1 MSGAQESGRS
11 TPWTVTGSHIVHR
24 DRWISLRADD
34 CVSDEGVEFAPW
46 YVIEQRDWVQ
56 VVAVT
61 DADEVVLI
69 EQYRHGRG
77 IVSLELP
84 TGVLDSPDE
93 PPIAAGQR
101 ELAEETGFTAR
112 NWRLLA
118 SIPVNPANHDNL
130 THIVLATG
138 AALTRVPAND
148 PHERVRAHLR
158 PSTEVVP
165 LARSGGITQSMH
177 VAGLALGLTELG
189 LWRKSADVFPHP

>member
-1 MSGAQESGRS
+1 MSGAQESEGRP
-11 TPWTVTGSHIVHR
+11 TPWTVTGSRVIHR

-34 CVSDEGVEFAPW
+34 CVSDEGVAFAPW
-46 YVIEQRDWVQ
+46 YVIEQPDWVQ

-84 TGVLDSPDE
+84 TGVLDRADE
-93 PPIAAGQR
+93 APIAAGQR

-112 NWRLLA
+112 DWRLLA

-138 AALTRVPAND
+138 AVLTGVPADD
-148 PHERVRAHLR
+148 PHERVRAQLR
-158 PSTEVVP
+158 PASEVVA
-165 LARSGGITQSMH
+165 LARSGDITQAMH
-177 VAGLALGLTELG
+177 VTGLALGLTELG
-189 LWRKSADVFPHP
+189 LWG

>member
-1 MSGAQESGRS
+1 MSGRKP
-11 TPWTVTGSHIVHR
+11 TPWTVTGSRIVHR

-46 YVIEQRDWVQ
+46 YVIEQSDWVQ

-61 DADEVVLI
+61 DANEVVLI

-93 PPIAAGQR
+93 PPLAAGQR
-101 ELAEETGFTAR
+101 ELAEETGLTAR
-112 NWRLLA
+112 DWRLLA
-118 SIPVNPANHDNL
+118 SIPVNPANQNNL

-138 AALTRVPAND
+138 AALTGVPADD

-158 PSTEVVP
+158 PAAEVVA

-177 VAGLALGLTELG
+177 VTGLALGLGLTELG
-189 LWRKSADVFPHP
+189 LWK

>member
-1 MSGAQESGRS
+1 MSGRKP
-11 TPWTVTGSHIVHR
+11 TPWTVTGSRIVHR

-61 DADEVVLI
+61 DANEVVLI

-84 TGVLDSPDE
+84 TGVLESREEAPV
-93 PPIAAGQR
+93 AAGQR

-112 NWRLLA
+112 DWRLLA

-130 THIVLATG
+130 THILLATG

-158 PSTEVVP
+158 PAAEVVL
-165 LARSGGITQSMH
+165 LARSGAITQSMH
-177 VAGLALGLTELG
+177 IAGLALGLTELG
-189 LWRKSADVFPHP
+189 LWG

>member
-1 MSGAQESGRS
+1 MSGRRP
-11 TPWTVTGSHIVHR
+11 TPWTVTGSRIVHR

-34 CVSDEGVEFAPW
+34 CVSDEGIEFAPW

-84 TGVLDSPDE
+84 TGVLDLADE
-93 PPIAAGQR
+93 APIAAGQR

-112 NWRLLA
+112 DWRLLA

-138 AALTRVPAND
+138 AVLTGLPADD

-158 PSTEVVP
+158 SAAEVVA
-165 LARSGGITQSMH
+165 LARSGEITQAMH

-189 LWRKSADVFPHP
+189 LWA

>member
-1 MSGAQESGRS
+1 MSGRKP
-11 TPWTVTGSHIVHR
+11 TPWTVTGSRIVHR

-61 DADEVVLI
+61 DAYEVVLI
-69 EQYRHGRG
+69 EQYRHGRR

-84 TGVLDSPDE
+84 TGVLDSTEE
-93 PPIAAGQR
+93 PPLAAGRR

-112 NWRLLA
+112 DWRLLA

-138 AALTRVPAND
+138 AVLTAIPADD
-148 PHERVRAHLR
+148 PHERVRAQLR
-158 PSTEVVP
+158 PAAEVVA
-165 LARSGGITQSMH
+165 LARSGGITQAMH
-177 VAGLALGLTELG
+177 VTGLALALTELG
-189 LWRKSADVFPHP
+189 LWG

>member
-1 MSGAQESGRS
+1 MSGRRP
-11 TPWTVTGSHIVHR
+11 TPWTLTGSRIVHR
-24 DRWISLRADD
+24 DRWITLRADD

-61 DADEVVLI
+61 DANEVVLI

-93 PPIAAGQR
+93 PPNAAGQR

-138 AALTRVPAND
+138 ATLTGIPADD
-148 PHERVRAHLR
+148 PHERIRAHLR
-158 PSTEVVP
+158 PAAEVVA

-177 VAGLALGLTELG
+177 VAGLALALTELG

>member
-61 DADEVVLI
+61 DAHEVVLI

-84 TGVLDSPDE
+84 TGVLDNADE
-93 PPIAAGQR
+93 APIAAAQR

-112 NWRLLA
+112 EWRLLA

-138 AALTRVPAND
+138 AALTGTPADD
-148 PHERVRAHLR
+148 PHERVRAQLR
-158 PSTEVVP
+158 PAREVVA
-165 LARSGGITQSMH
+165 LARSGGITQAMH
-177 VAGLALGLTELG
+177 VTGLALGLTELG
-189 LWRKSADVFPHP
+189 LWG

>member
-1 MSGAQESGRS
+1 MKGQRP
-11 TPWTVTGSHIVHR
+11 TPWTVTSSRIVHR
-24 DRWISLRADD
+24 DRWVRLRADN
-34 CVSDEGVEFAPW
+34 CVSDEGIAFAPW

-61 DADEVVLI
+61 DAHEVVLI

-77 IVSLELP
+77 IISLELP
-84 TGVLDSPDE
+84 TGVLDGPDE
-93 PPIAAGQR
+93 APIAAGQR

-112 NWRLLA
+112 DWRLLA

-138 AALTRVPAND
+138 AALTGAPADD
-148 PHERVRAHLR
+148 PHERIRARLR
-158 PSTEVVP
+158 PAAEVVA

-189 LWRKSADVFPHP
+189 LWA

>member
-1 MSGAQESGRS
+1 MTARHP
-11 TPWTVTGSHIVHR
+11 TPWAVRGSRIVHR
-24 DRWISLRADD
+24 DSWISLRADD

-46 YVIEQRDWVQ
+46 YVIEQADWVQ

-61 DADEVVLI
+61 DANEVVLI

-84 TGVLDSPDE
+84 TGVLDRPDE
-93 PPIAAGQR
+93 PPLAAGQR

-112 NWRLLA
+112 EWRLLA

-138 AALTRVPAND
+138 AALTGVPADD
-148 PHERVRAHLR
+148 PHERVRAHLC
-158 PSTEVVP
+158 PAAEVVA
-165 LARSGGITQSMH
+165 LARSGGITQAMH
-177 VAGLALGLTELG
+177 VTGLALGLTELG
-189 LWRKSADVFPHP
+189 LWG

>member
-1 MSGAQESGRS
+1 MTERP
-11 TPWTVTGSHIVHR
+11 TPWTVTSSRIIHR

-61 DADEVVLI
+61 DANEVVLI

-93 PPIAAGQR
+93 PPNAAGQR

-138 AALTRVPAND
+138 ATLTGIPADD
-148 PHERVRAHLR
+148 PHERIRAHLR
-158 PSTEVVP
+158 PAAEVVA

>member
-1 MSGAQESGRS
+1 MTVRRP
-11 TPWTVTGSHIVHR
+11 TPWTVTGSRIVHR
-24 DRWISLRADD
+24 DRWVSLRADD
-34 CVSDEGVEFAPW
+34 CVSDEGVGFAPW

-61 DADEVVLI
+61 DAQEVVLI

-93 PPIAAGQR
+93 PPILAGQR
-101 ELAEETGFTAR
+101 ELNEETGFTAR
-112 NWRLLA
+112 DWRLLA

-130 THIVLATG
+130 THILLATG
-138 AALTRVPAND
+138 AKLNGVPADD
-148 PHERVRAHLR
+148 PHERIRAQLR
-158 PSTEVVP
+158 PVAEVVS

-177 VAGLALGLTELG
+177 VAGLALALTELG
-189 LWRKSADVFPHP
+189 LWG

>member
-1 MSGAQESGRS
+1 MKGHRP
-11 TPWTVTGSHIVHR
+11 TPWTVTSSHIVHR
-24 DRWISLRADD
+24 DRWVSLRADD
-34 CVSDEGVEFAPW
+34 CVSDEGIAFAPW

-61 DADEVVLI
+61 DAHEVVLI

-77 IVSLELP
+77 IISLELP
-84 TGVLDSPDE
+84 TGVLDSPE
-93 PPIAAGQR
+93 EAPIAAGQR

-112 NWRLLA
+112 DWRLLA

-138 AALTRVPAND
+138 AVLTGTPADD
-148 PHERVRAHLR
+148 PHERIRAQPR
-158 PSTEVVP
+158 PVAEVVA

-189 LWRKSADVFPHP
+189 LWG